1 MRDLFLKI
9 IFIGVVLV
17 ILFFSAAYIFLLFQG
32 KAIIVNQLQ
41 SLLKKKVSISH
52 FAIGPLFML
61 QIENLQIEGM
71 GKIDNVSISPS
82 VIGFLSGNLAFS
94 NVRLKN
100 PELTFEKFVSKKS
113 GAGIATVADEVFTTP
128 LATAVST
135 TGGNVSVAINQ
146 PKINQ
151 MNLIFKHIRIQNGTI
166 IYIDHTAGEEGI
178 KLTLKDLNFNL
189 SNLYIMPRST
199 MTEFELTA
207 RIPWHHGQDEGKIAL
222 SGWVNFFKKDMKVS
236 LTIKDIDGIYLYP
249 YYSTWVDL
257 DKARIEKAKLNFES
271 NIVSLNNDLTAEC
284 HLELTDIVRKD
295 RPSDEP
301 SEKAER
307 IASAVLDIFKA
318 LNQGK
323 IVLDFTKRTKMDKL
337 ELGFGDIRSAFE
349 EKLASRNK
357 KSKSDNL
364 VSFVLF
370 PAKLV
375 EGTIKSA
382 TEISRAV
389 IDGTFAVGNEL
400 TRAVK
405 GSFKREPKEVK

>member
-32 KAIIVNQLQ
+32 NAIIVNQLQ

-207 RIPWHHGQDEGKIAL
+207 
-222 SGWVNFFKKDMKVS
+222 
-236 LTIKDIDGIYLYP
+236 
-249 YYSTWVDL
+249 
-257 DKARIEKAKLNFES
+257 
-271 NIVSLNNDLTAEC
+271 
-284 HLELTDIVRKD
+284 
-295 RPSDEP
+295 
-301 SEKAER
+301 
-307 IASAVLDIFKA
+307 
-318 LNQGK
+318 
-323 IVLDFTKRTKMDKL
+323 
-337 ELGFGDIRSAFE
+337 
-349 EKLASRNK
+349 
-357 KSKSDNL
+357 
-364 VSFVLF
+364 
-370 PAKLV
+370 
-375 EGTIKSA
+375 
-382 TEISRAV
+382 
-389 IDGTFAVGNEL
+389 
-400 TRAVK
+400 
-405 GSFKREPKEVK
+405 

>member
-1 MRDLFLKI
+1 MKI
-9 IFIGVVLV
+9 IFIGAVLV

-32 KAIIVNQLQ
+32 KPIIVNQLQ
-41 SLLKKKVSISH
+41 ALLKKKVSISH
-52 FAIGPLFML
+52 FAIGPLFTL
-61 QIENLQIEGM
+61 QIKNLQIEGM
-71 GKIDNVSISPS
+71 GKIDYLSISPS

-100 PELTFEKFVSKKS
+100 PELTFEKFASKKS
-113 GAGIATVADEVFTTP
+113 ESAAASAVSEVFATP

-146 PKINQ
+146 PKISQ
-151 MNLIFKHIRIQNGTI
+151 MNLIFKHIRIQNGKI
-166 IYIDHTAGEEGI
+166 IYIDHTVGEEGI
-178 KLTLKDLNFNL
+178 KLILEDLNFNL

-199 MTEFELTA
+199 MTDFELTA
-207 RIPWHHGQDEGKIAL
+207 KIPWHRGQDEGKIAL
-222 SGWVNFFKKDMKVS
+222 SGWVNFFKKDMKAS
-236 LTIKDIDGIYLYP
+236 LMIKDIDGIYLYP

-271 NIVSLNNDLTAEC
+271 NIVSLDNNLTAEC
-284 HLELTDIVRKD
+284 HLELTDIVRKE
-295 RPSDEP
+295 RPADEP

-323 IVLDFTKRTKMDKL
+323 IVLDFTIRTKMDKL
-337 ELGFGDIRSAFE
+337 ELGFGNIRSAFE

-357 KSKSDNL
+357 KSKSDNM
-364 VSFVLF
+364 VSFLLF

-375 EGTIKSA
+375 EGTVKSA
-382 TEISRAV
+382 AEISRAV
-389 IDGTFAVGNEL
+389 IDGTFAVGSEL
-400 TRAVK
+400 AKGIK
-405 GSFKREPKEVK
+405 GSFKREPKAVK